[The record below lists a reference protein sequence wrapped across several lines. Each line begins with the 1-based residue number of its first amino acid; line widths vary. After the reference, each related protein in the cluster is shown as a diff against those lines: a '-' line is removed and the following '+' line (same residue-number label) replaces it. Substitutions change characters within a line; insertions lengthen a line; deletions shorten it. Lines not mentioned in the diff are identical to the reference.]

1 VLLTRLGIERLWGG
15 GPEGG
20 WAFMRYW
27 VRPATLWLAPGS
39 FGYGLERMPT
49 SGGVVLAVNHL
60 SAIDPP
66 LVGCFSRRAMWYMMK
81 SELTEI
87 PFVGE
92 ALTWAGGFPI
102 RRGES
107 DREGL
112 RRARELV
119 RDGHLVS
126 MFPEGTRQRLG
137 YPGEFQPGAAMIAL
151 HEQVPVLPCGVES
164 FGWSI
169 NNRRPC
175 CVVFGEPLSLEGI
188 PANGHGF
195 RQGTEVIHREVLRLW
210 RMAAEAVAAGF
221 PPALPDGAPR
231 AEAIP
236 PGHSIRT
243 EGEIRKVSDL
253 DA

>member
-1 VLLTRLGIERLWGG
+1 MLLTRLGIEKLWGG

-27 VRPATLWLAPGS
+27 VRPATLWLAPDS
-39 FGYGLERMPT
+39 FGYGLERMPE
-49 SGGVVLAVNHL
+49 SGGAVLAVNHL

-66 LVGCFSRRAMWYMMK
+66 LVGCFSRRAVWYMMK

-87 PFVGE
+87 PCIGE

-119 RDGHLVS
+119 RDGHVVA

-137 YPGEFQPGAAMIAL
+137 YPGAFQPGAVMIAL
-151 HEQVPVLPCGVES
+151 HERVPVVPCAVES

-169 NNRRPC
+169 RNRRQC
-175 CVVFGEPLSLEGI
+175 CVVFGEPLSLDGI
-188 PANGHGF
+188 TENARGL
-195 RQGTEVIHREVLRLW
+195 REGTELIHTEIVRLW
-210 RMAAEAVAAGF
+210 RQAAQAVAAGF
-221 PPALPDGAPR
+221 PPELPDGTPR
-231 AEAIP
+231 AGAVV
-236 PGHSIRT
+236 PGRSIRT

-253 DA
+253 G